1 MSKTYEYSTLEKKYN
16 DLKRDFD
23 YQNTIVQELMDKYSD
38 DGKLKNLGI
47 CIELYYKQEKRF
59 TVEEIRE
66 RINKISYFDE
76 HNMENVFVKELLA
89 EFQKEIK

>member
-59 TVEEIRE
+59 TVEEI
-66 RINKISYFDE
+66 K
-76 HNMENVFVKELLA
+76 
-89 EFQKEIK
+89 

>member
-1 MSKTYEYSTLEKKYN
+1 MSKTYEYTTLEKKYN

-47 CIELYYKQEKRF
+47 CIELYYKQQKTF
-59 TVEEIRE
+59 TVQEVKNILTNHSN
-66 RINKISYFDE
+66 NKCENCE
-76 HNMENVFVKELLA
+76 H
-89 EFQKEIK
+89 